1 MTLELVVA
9 MLALMLWTG
18 LILGR
23 GGFWL
28 GREHDNSRDALRGA
42 DVAPENWPSVVAVV
56 PARNEAEM
64 LPRSLATLLDQ
75 DYRGPFAIVIVD
87 DQSDDGSAEAA
98 GRLAEGS
105 RRQVSILR
113 GRPLPQGWTGKV
125 WALQQGIAQ
134 ASTSLPAPDFLL
146 LTDADIGHAPDSLSR
161 LIERASAKALV
172 MTSLM
177 AKLNCES
184 FAERGLIPAFIFFFQ
199 MLYPFAWV
207 NARSTTTAAA
217 AGGCM
222 LVDRRAL
229 ERAGGIASIRDALID
244 DCALARLMKA
254 QGPIWLGLTERA
266 VSLRSYPRFADIRGM
281 VARSA
286 YAQLR
291 YSPLLLAATVAAMTL
306 TYIAAPL
313 ISMVG
318 AFPANL
324 LAGICWALMAGVL
337 QPTLRQYRLSP
348 LWGVALPLV
357 AAIYVGFTIDSAYQH
372 WRGRGGAWKGRL
384 QAMPARR

>member
-1 MTLELVVA
+1 
-9 MLALMLWTG
+9 
-18 LILGR
+18 
-23 GGFWL
+23 
-28 GREHDNSRDALRGA
+28 
-42 DVAPENWPSVVAVV
+42 
-56 PARNEAEM
+56 
-64 LPRSLATLLDQ
+64 
-75 DYRGPFAIVIVD
+75 
-87 DQSDDGSAEAA
+87 
-98 GRLAEGS
+98 
-105 RRQVSILR
+105 
-113 GRPLPQGWTGKV
+113 
-125 WALQQGIAQ
+125 
-134 ASTSLPAPDFLL
+134 SLPAPDFLL

-306 TYIAAPL
+306 TYLAAPL
-313 ISMVG
+313 ITMLAAPPPLIG
-318 AFPANL
+318 WLAFCPAIL
-324 LAGICWALMAGVL
+324 LAGICWAIMAGVL